1 LESLWQWKRRTVA
14 VFAAGLLLCTG
25 ADAQQ
30 SNPNAVNRPEPFK
43 LSVEKRQQQQNPKAP
58 PMSLRIS
65 RDRLNLNAGVEP
77 PLAPPRYQARQGAQV
92 DANDFA
98 LRATGGMLQGR
109 ATDGSLQGRAAQMAP
124 LTGSVFV
131 KSLANYDVELIVDE
145 SLSMRKR
152 DCPGGVSRWDWCG
165 MQLRDLSAQL
175 SPYVPRGFTLTT
187 FNSQFQSYPNARPE
201 HVQELFEY
209 PQFSWGTRLSR
220 PLNARLNAYFNHRTA
235 KSKPLLVVVIT
246 DGVPAPREEP
256 ELVAQAL
263 ISASN
268 RVQRAGEATVVFFQ
282 IGGADQRGRW
292 FLNEMDNSLV
302 ASGARHDIVR
312 TISFEQLQSQ
322 GLTRCL
328 VDSVRNQV
336 Y

>member
-1 LESLWQWKRRTVA
+1 
-14 VFAAGLLLCTG
+14 
-25 ADAQQ
+25 
-30 SNPNAVNRPEPFK
+30 
-43 LSVEKRQQQQNPKAP
+43 
-58 PMSLRIS
+58 LRIS
-65 RDRLNLNAGVEP
+65 RDQLKLNAAKEP

-92 DANDFA
+92 DANDFT
-98 LRATGGMLQGR
+98 LRAN
-109 ATDGSLQGRAAQMAP
+109 DGKLQGRAAQSAP
-124 LTGSVFV
+124 LAGSVLV
-131 KSLANYDVELIVDE
+131 KALAEYEVELIVDE
-145 SLSMRKR
+145 SLSMRQR
-152 DCPGGVSRWDWCG
+152 DCPGGVSRWNWCG
-165 MQLRDLSAQL
+165 MQLQDLSGQL

-187 FNSQFQSYPNARPE
+187 FNSEFQSYPNSRPE
-201 HVQELFEY
+201 HVQELFAY
-209 PQFSWGTRLSR
+209 PQFSWGTRLSK
-220 PLNARLNAYFNHRTA
+220 PLNARLNAYFNNRTS

-246 DGVPAPREEP
+246 DGVPAPRMEP
-256 ELVAQAL
+256 QLVAQTL

-268 RVQRAGEATVVFFQ
+268 KVQRAGEVTVVFFQ

-328 VDSVRNQV
+328 VESVRNRV